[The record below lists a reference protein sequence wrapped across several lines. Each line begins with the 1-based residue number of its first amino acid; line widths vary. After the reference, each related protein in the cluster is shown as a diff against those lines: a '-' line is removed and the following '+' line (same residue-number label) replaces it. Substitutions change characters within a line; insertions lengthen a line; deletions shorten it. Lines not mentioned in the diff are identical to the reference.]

1 MTRKEPTKLTLIDTP
16 LGHTDWNMDDN
27 NLLLVSSENEQEATG
42 LLTRMAQQVRKMGGR
57 AACADTEHDW
67 PTPGQGV
74 DSVKPRQ
81 YELLRAYCELAHAI
95 ARVRA
100 GQASAAWPPFVIFIN
115 HFDLMMMRVNEQ
127 PTPYKTAGILYD
139 VQQQLAAIMSHT
151 GVGVGVVLC
160 ARKFDTGVQAF
171 SEWLDSADRVHVDK
185 QGHIRIEQG
194 DVDLSLTIQGEKTA
208 YNQLYGYLIEALQ
221 QVKHTETKEE

>member
-1 MTRKEPTKLTLIDTP
+1 MTGKEPTKLTLIDTP
-16 LGHTDWNMDDN
+16 LGHTDWNMSDN
-27 NLLLVSSENEQEATG
+27 NLLLVSSENEQETTG

-57 AACADTEHDW
+57 AVCADTEHDW
-67 PTPGQGV
+67 PTPDQGV
-74 DSVKPRQ
+74 DFVKPRQ
-81 YELLRAYCELAHAI
+81 YELLRAHCELAHAV

-100 GQASAAWPPFVIFIN
+100 GQAALAYPPFVIFIN
-115 HFDLMMMRVNEQ
+115 HFDLMMLRINGQ

-160 ARKFDTGVQAF
+160 ARKFDTGVQAAPEWAF
-171 SEWLDSADRVHVDK
+171 PEWLDSADRVHVDK

-208 YNQLYGYLIEALQ
+208 YNQLLEALQ
-221 QVKHTETKEE
+221 QMYTGTREA